1 MVQANKILWGEGLF
15 LRPQHFQIQDL
26 YHEQRLNNTI
36 HALSAFP
43 YGIRKIEFDAVQL
56 QNNILALTQ
65 IDILWSDGDVYKA
78 PERDLLPETMQLDG
92 SRLSDQMIVY
102 VAFPTIHSGSSNL
115 QSHNQVRPVRYS
127 SKQVS
132 SSDIFTDAIESEVV
146 ILQRQAFFR
155 VLDTQLHADHELDGM
170 LYFPVARIRKNSAGE
185 YEFDQQFMPPLLHV
199 DSSNL
204 LLNSIKR
211 LLGVIRAKIKSLQSN
226 NREIDQQLVEF
237 RSGDLVSFWLVN
249 SLNAGYAA
257 LNHIIQ
263 HPQIHPER
271 LHQELLRLAGSLLTF
286 SRVHNLDSLPVYNH
300 YAPMQGFSALDGMI
314 REMLDTIISTRY
326 LNITLRESKPSY
338 WQGSLDSDK
347 ITRNTR
353 LYLAINCSLPAHEL
367 MASVPVR
374 IKVGAPDDV
383 EKRVLAALPAIG
395 LSHLGNVPSAI
406 PVRSGALYFA
416 VEPYGE
422 LYEQM
427 LQQQSVCIYIPGG
440 FNDLTLELI
449 AIIDS

>member
-1 MVQANKILWGEGLF
+1 MVQANKVLWGEGLF

-43 YGIRKIEFDAVQL
+43 YGIRKLEFDAIQL
-56 QNNILALTQ
+56 QNNILALTH
-65 IDILWSDGDVYKA
+65 IDIIWSDGDVYKA
-78 PERDLLPETMQLDG
+78 PERDLLPESMQLD
-92 SRLSDQMIVY
+92 SARMSDQALVY
-102 VAFPTIHSGSSNL
+102 IAFPALHNGSSNL
-115 QSHNQVRPVRYS
+115 QSNNQIRPVRYS

-132 SSDIFTDAIESEVV
+132 STDIFTDAVESEVV

-155 VLDTQLHADHELDGM
+155 VLDSHVRPDHELDGM
-170 LYFPVARIRKNSAGE
+170 LYFPVARIRKNSTGE
-185 YEFDQQFMPPLLHV
+185 YEFDPNFMPPVLHV
-199 DSSNL
+199 DSSEL
-204 LLNSIKR
+204 LLNSVKR
-211 LLGVIRAKIKSLQSN
+211 LLGVIRAKLKTLQSN

-271 LHQELLRLAGSLLTF
+271 LHQELLRLTGSLLTF
-286 SRVHNLDSLPVYNH
+286 SRVHNLDNLPVYNH
-300 YAPMQGFSALDGMI
+300 YSPMHGFNALDNMI

-326 LNITLRESKPSY
+326 LNITLRETKPSY

-367 MASVPVR
+367 VASVPVR

-383 EKRVLAALPAIG
+383 EKRVLAALPAIS
-395 LSHLGNVPSAI
+395 LSHLSNVPSAI
-406 PVRSGALYFA
+406 PVRSGTLYFA
-416 VEPYGE
+416 IEPYGD

-427 LQQQSVCIYIPGG
+427 LQQQSVCIYIPVG
-440 FNDLTLELI
+440 FSDLTLELI

>member
-15 LRPQHFQIQDL
+15 LRPQHFQIQDM

-43 YGIRKIEFDAVQL
+43 YGIRKIEFDVIQL
-56 QNNILALTQ
+56 QNNILTLNH

-78 PERDLLPETMQLDG
+78 PERDLLPESLQLDS
-92 SRLSDQMIVY
+92 SRISDQAIIY
-102 VAFPTIHSGSSNL
+102 ITFPVLHNGSSNL
-115 QSHNQVRPVRYS
+115 QSHNQIRPVRYS
-127 SKQVS
+127 SKQINS
-132 SSDIFTDAIESEVV
+132 TDIFTEAVESEVV
-146 ILQRQAFFR
+146 VLQRQAFFR
-155 VLDTQLHADHELDGM
+155 VLDSHVRPDHELDGM
-170 LYFPVARIRKNSAGE
+170 LYFSVARIRKNSTGE
-185 YEFDQQFMPPLLHV
+185 YEFDPNFMPPVLHV
-199 DSSNL
+199 DSSDL
-204 LLNSIKR
+204 LLNSVKR
-211 LLGVIRAKIKSLQSN
+211 LLGVIRAKIKSLQNN
-226 NREIDQQLVEF
+226 NRELDQQLVEF

-249 SLNAGYAA
+249 SLNSGYAA
-257 LNHIIQ
+257 LNHIVQ

-286 SRVHNLDSLPVYNH
+286 SRVHQLDNLPVYNH
-300 YAPMQGFSALDGMI
+300 ASPLHGFTALESMI

-367 MASVPVR
+367 VASVPLR

-383 EKRVLAALPAIG
+383 EKRVLAALPAIN
-395 LSHLGNVPSAI
+395 LSHLSNVPSAI

-427 LQQQSVCIYIPGG
+427 LQQQSVCIYIPSG
-440 FNDLTLELI
+440 FSDLTLELI
-449 AIIDS
+449 AIIDA